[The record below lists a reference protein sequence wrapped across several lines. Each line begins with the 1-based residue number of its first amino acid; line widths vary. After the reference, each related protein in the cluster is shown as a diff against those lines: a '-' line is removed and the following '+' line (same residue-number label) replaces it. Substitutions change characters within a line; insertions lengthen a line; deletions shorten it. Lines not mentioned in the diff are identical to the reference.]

1 MGIGYRIQKY
11 RERIGLKQ
19 EELVEKVDLSL
30 YIRTDYQCIIIRIIK
45 IVFCSNCNQERNM
58 QNF

>member
-19 EELVEKVDLSL
+19 EELAEKVDLS
-30 YIRTDYQCIIIRIIK
+30 
-45 IVFCSNCNQERNM
+45 CNYLSAIE
-58 QNF
+58 